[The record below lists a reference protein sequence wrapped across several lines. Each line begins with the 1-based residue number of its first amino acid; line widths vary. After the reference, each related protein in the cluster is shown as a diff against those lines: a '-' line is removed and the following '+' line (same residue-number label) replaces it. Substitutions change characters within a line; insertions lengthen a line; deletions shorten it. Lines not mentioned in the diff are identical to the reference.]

1 MIESNKKIIFNMEGL
16 TMIGIKNNNGFFR
29 ISVAVIMLLSTLGL
43 IRLSA
48 QSHDTVDSYS
58 ETFYAFYGFFPYEF
72 YFGDNRARR
81 LTVNFYGK
89 NRLVIENNSYVLGI
103 KIVRDKDRGLFPF
116 RDTIYFHVID
126 PPQKELSVRHRQII
140 VDSVTSTRHITA
152 SQTVPPYRDIKF
164 EDTNMVFP
172 LLQKSDTIFVSR
184 NNRHLRIRDFE
195 FSVYQYVTLPNG
207 EALKQ
212 ESVKFPPQE
221 RMRPII
227 YKKFLKWV
235 EEEKSKDDGLVPDE
249 TILKIIDKYYD
260 WDAK

>member
-72 YFGDNRARR
+72 YFSDNRARR

-152 SQTVPPYRDIKF
+152 SQTVPPYRDMKIK
-164 EDTNMVFP
+164 DTNMVFP